1 MRTLLFKYRK
11 HLRRREPSNPKPTG
25 GWEMVYTG
33 FVLILL
39 CFFIMLSSFASMEAS
54 RVTQFVR
61 SFVQAVSVLPGGM
74 SFEAG
79 KEVTLPS
86 SHIVPIQSEL
96 ARIFQDLKL
105 YATTYGLT
113 DDVTLELTEKGLNMR
128 LADRALFKSGTA
140 RMSPEARPLLE
151 KIGSVLSATDLMA
164 QIEGHTDNVPIQ
176 TGTYRTNWELS
187 TARSV
192 NVLRYLLEAFQI
204 TPDRLSAAGFGEYQP
219 LVPNDSGVNR
229 AKNRR
234 VEIILTVA
242 DP

>member
-11 HLRRREPSNPKPTG
+11 YLRRREPSNPKPTS

-86 SHIVPIQSEL
+86 SDIVPIQSEL

-113 DDVTLELTEKGLNMR
+113 DDVTLALTEKGLTMR
-128 LADRALFKSGTA
+128 LADRALVEPQLA
-140 RMSPEARPLLE
+140 RRGNSVRRLGRRCGALPGIEAAPR
-151 KIGSVLSATDLMA
+151 
-164 QIEGHTDNVPIQ
+164 
-176 TGTYRTNWELS
+176 RTLPP
-187 TARSV
+187 ARNISC
-192 NVLRYLLEAFQI
+192 
-204 TPDRLSAAGFGEYQP
+204 RL
-219 LVPNDSGVNR
+219 
-229 AKNRR
+229 
-234 VEIILTVA
+234 
-242 DP
+242 